1 MTDLPLITSE
11 DFDALE
17 PEWVALHAATPGASP
32 FLHPA
37 WHRVWLRNFGQE
49 SSPVFLAVRREAA
62 LIGVAALDMGR
73 DGARELGD
81 HNVRDYAG
89 PLAVPGEERA
99 VAAGVLEWLRED
111 MTGRLDLWGLPA
123 DSPLVA
129 AFETASADGGW
140 RYGRL
145 SGDYNPLHWSGAY
158 ARRHGFG
165 GAFLHPQRV
174 LGQCL
179 ARLGAR
185 GATDLEAWIKGPVF
199 YGAEVEMRSDADADG
214 IRFALHV
221 EDDARP
227 AFVGRVGHAVGG

>member
-1 MTDLPLITSE
+1 MQISDHYFESTPAHSRRNFLYLAG
-11 DFDALE
+11 AL
-17 PEWVALHAATPGASP
+17 AGGASGAGAAAP
-32 FLHPA
+32 
-37 WHRVWLRNFGQE
+37 E
-49 SSPVFLAVRREAA
+49 SPRIEATRSESWR
-62 LIGVAALDMGR
+62 M
-73 DGARELGD
+73 
-81 HNVRDYAG
+81 
-89 PLAVPGEERA
+89 P
-99 VAAGVLEWLRED
+99 
-111 MTGRLDLWGLPA
+111 
-123 DSPLVA
+123 
-129 AFETASADGGW
+129 ADGGW

-214 IRFALHV
+214 TRFALHV
-221 EDDARP
+221 EGDARP
-227 AFVGRVGHAVGG
+227 AFVGRVGHRDGR